1 MPSRIFQNV
10 IIQMKDSIDRTVGVV
25 DDQGYVIA
33 CSELAAIGSRLEDFR
48 SRTGGIPVYGSPE
61 CGAVTVRFEDSSFT
75 VIPYLAP

>member
-33 CSELAAIGSRLEDFR
+33 CSELAAIGSRMEDFR
-48 SRTGGIPVYGSPE
+48 LSLMENGAQERFSNGRTNVLLRTDTCQLGY
-61 CGAVTVRFEDSSFT
+61 
-75 VIPYLAP
+75 